1 MIGLIADSHY
11 LSLFLLAEARGQLS
25 GGLKDLNAQGIEPA
39 FDLEKIGARF
49 YARRDVTP
57 NPAV

>member
-1 MIGLIADSHY
+1 MASRCCCADSI
-11 LSLFLLAEARGQLS
+11 S
-25 GGLKDLNAQGIEPA
+25 GRLKDSNAQGIEPA

-49 YARRDVTP
+49 YARHDLTP

>member
-1 MIGLIADSHY
+1 V
-11 LSLFLLAEARGQLS
+11 
-25 GGLKDLNAQGIEPA
+25 QGIEPA

-57 NPAV
+57 DSH